1 MASVAI
7 VIGIFFAIGIAV
19 GIVSVIAVSVLRR
32 EDRDAL
38 GEPDD
43 PDNPPRYWPDGPGEL
58 SAHDWDSPRTE
69 EHPRRKSR
77 VSE

>member
-19 GIVSVIAVSVLRR
+19 GIVGVIAVSVLRR
-32 EDRDAL
+32 EDRDDP

-43 PDNPPRYWPDGPGEL
+43 PDNPPRYWPDGPGE
-58 SAHDWDSPRTE
+58 SRAHDWDSLRTE
-69 EHPRRKSR
+69 EHPRWKSR
-77 VSE
+77 GSG